1 MARAES
7 VTTGI
12 VREDSTNIN
21 YKPPTNYNPK
31 DTSELSL
38 KDIIKFNGGLTG
50 NFSNFQKLNPVVQA
64 AFIDMAKKYFEVY
77 GKPLTVT
84 SAFRTP
90 EEQAQISSGT
100 NAKAEPGQSLHQRG
114 MAIDVDR
121 NDLKRL
127 VDSQLLT
134 AYGFSSIA
142 NDNVHMQYGRP
153 PEGYNGGIFS
163 GPLSGY
169 LIKAHGDELIT
180 P

>member
-1 MARAES
+1 
-7 VTTGI
+7 
-12 VREDSTNIN
+12 
-21 YKPPTNYNPK
+21 
-31 DTSELSL
+31 
-38 KDIIKFNGGLTG
+38 
-50 NFSNFQKLNPVVQA
+50 
-64 AFIDMAKKYFEVY
+64 MAKKYFEVY

-180 P
+180 PLSTAGRKSQPLSSMFNNDPEKFIEIMTKIYDKMDKLVDLQTVNNATTEGILNEART